1 MTEFDATIN
10 REDLR
15 SILNSVTVIVEEC
28 RVLLDDDR
36 VRIRG
41 TDPAGVALVVVEVSE
56 DVFSSSEIGDGSVYW
71 DFDEMADMVE
81 TGEKAE
87 EVHLKLQETD
97 LDIELV
103 DLSFTLSLLDPES
116 LKRDQEKP
124 ELDLE
129 GEVVLDG
136 APFKRGVE
144 AADLVADHVE
154 FGIDDEESSFYM
166 MAKGDTNEV
175 IMEKKKKDLETM
187 SMDPV
192 SSTYSV
198 EYMKD
203 VCDSIPDDGK
213 INIGIDQDFPTEISF
228 DIVGGDASV
237 TYFISP
243 RIGDD

>member
-1 MTEFDATIN
+1 MTELDASIN
-10 REDLR
+10 RDNLQT
-15 SILNSVTVIVEEC
+15 ILNSVTVLVEEC
-28 RVLLDDDR
+28 RVLLDGES

-41 TDPAGVALVVVEVSE
+41 TDPAGVALVVVEISE
-56 DVFSSSEIGDGSVYW
+56 DVFSSSEIGDGSVCW
-71 DFDEMADMVE
+71 DFNEMADMVD
-81 TGEKAE
+81 TGQNVD
-87 EVHLKLQETD
+87 EVHLELQGTD
-97 LDIELV
+97 LNIELV

-124 ELDLE
+124 DLDLE

-136 APFKRGVE
+136 APFKRGVK

-154 FGIDDEESSFYM
+154 FGINDEESSFYM

-198 EYMKD
+198 AYMKE
-203 VCDSIPDDGK
+203 VCNSIPNDGK
-213 INIGIDQDFPTEISF
+213 ISIGIDQDFPTEISF
-228 DIVGGDASV
+228 EIVDGGANV

-243 RIGDD
+243 RLGDD